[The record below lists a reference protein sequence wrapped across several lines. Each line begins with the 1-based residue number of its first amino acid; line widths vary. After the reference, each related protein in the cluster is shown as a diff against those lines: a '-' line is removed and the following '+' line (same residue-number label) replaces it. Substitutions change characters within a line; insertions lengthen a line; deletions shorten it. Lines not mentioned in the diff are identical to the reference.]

1 MGLEESLDSVHFS
14 VALAISDI
22 SDMFFGDRIGFGSLS
37 LCLQGG
43 YYLYF
48 GVSMYLYCMYT
59 YSGNFII

>member
-22 SDMFFGDRIGFGSLS
+22 SDMFSGDRIGFGSLS
-37 LCLQGG
+37 LRLQGG

-48 GVSMYLYCMYT
+48 GVSMYIVCTPTPESL
-59 YSGNFII
+59 